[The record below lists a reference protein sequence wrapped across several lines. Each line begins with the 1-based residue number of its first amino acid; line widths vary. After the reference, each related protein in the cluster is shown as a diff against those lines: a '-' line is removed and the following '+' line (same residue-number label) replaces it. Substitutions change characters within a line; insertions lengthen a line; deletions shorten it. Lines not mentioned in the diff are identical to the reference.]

1 MEQPFLQQRGEPIWM
16 CVAAMATPKRAARSP
31 GEMLL
36 AAPAPKTLLQQ
47 RGDSR
52 ALRARN
58 WLLGGSI
65 RSAFIHSSFV
75 FETYTEVFYRAEG
88 YVLSV
93 KVTRSCRVGS
103 SWADSVLR
111 PWRAVLCSA
120 LSGSPA
126 LPTVPRTLPAP
137 IPLSPLSLQA
147 HGPSFRTNRC
157 MSSCLPIFLFLS
169 PLFRTLFPRKRH
181 DSHLPS
187 FKPLLRAALQESPLA
202 TLPQYQLS
210 QHISLLLPDLFFS
223 PYPLLQHSLS

>member
-1 MEQPFLQQRGEPIWM
+1 MWM
-16 CVAAMATPKRAARSP
+16 CVAAMATPKRVAQSP

-52 ALRARN
+52 ALGARN

-75 FETYTEVFYRAEG
+75 FETYTKVFYGAEG

-103 SWADSVLR
+103 SWADSELR

-126 LPTVPRTLPAP
+126 LPTAPRALPAP
-137 IPLSPLSLQA
+137 TPLSPLSLQA
-147 HGPSFRTNRC
+147 HGPSFQTNTC
-157 MSSCLPIFLFLS
+157 VSSCLPIFLFLS
-169 PLFRTLFPRKRH
+169 PLSRTLFPREQR
-181 DSHLPS
+181 DSRLRS
-187 FKPLLRAALQESPLA
+187 FKPLLRAAFQEPLLA
-202 TLPQYQLS
+202 TLLQCQLS